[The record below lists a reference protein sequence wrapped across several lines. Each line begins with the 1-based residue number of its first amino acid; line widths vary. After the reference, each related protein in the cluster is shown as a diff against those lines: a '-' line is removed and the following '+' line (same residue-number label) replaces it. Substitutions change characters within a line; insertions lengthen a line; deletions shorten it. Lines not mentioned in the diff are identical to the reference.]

1 MRTEARQGSQLSPG
15 ARAHFWVR
23 ALCASKSGMHTS
35 THTYTQEHV
44 QPLVHCP
51 HLTGAAHP
59 LLHTAAALGVFH
71 RCSPPGCHRLAGWR
85 RRPFCSDRVGRRREL
100 RASQVTP
107 GAALPGPVVACVV
120 TTA

>member
-1 MRTEARQGSQLSPG
+1 MRTEARQSSQLSPG

-23 ALCASKSGMHTS
+23 ALCASNSGM
-35 THTYTQEHV
+35 HTYTQEHV
-44 QPLVHCP
+44 QPLVRRP

-59 LLHTAAALGVFH
+59 VLHTAGALGVFH
-71 RCSPPGCHRLAGWR
+71 RCSPPGCHRPAGWR
-85 RRPFCSDRVGRRREL
+85 RRPFCSDRVGRWREL

-120 TTA
+120 TAV